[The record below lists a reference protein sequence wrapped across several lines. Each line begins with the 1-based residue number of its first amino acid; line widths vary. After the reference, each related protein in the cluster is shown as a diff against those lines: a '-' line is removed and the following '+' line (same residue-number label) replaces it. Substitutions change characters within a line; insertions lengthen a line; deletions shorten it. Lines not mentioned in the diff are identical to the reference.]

1 MKVSELIK
9 LLKDMPQELEVL
21 VDYGIDDLPVP
32 EPRVIT
38 RAGNRT
44 YVLLKIA

>member
-1 MKVSELIK
+1 MIVSELIE
-9 LLKDMPQELEVL
+9 LLQKMPQELEVL
-21 VDYGIDDLPVP
+21 VDYGIDDIPLP

-44 YVLLKIA
+44 YVLL